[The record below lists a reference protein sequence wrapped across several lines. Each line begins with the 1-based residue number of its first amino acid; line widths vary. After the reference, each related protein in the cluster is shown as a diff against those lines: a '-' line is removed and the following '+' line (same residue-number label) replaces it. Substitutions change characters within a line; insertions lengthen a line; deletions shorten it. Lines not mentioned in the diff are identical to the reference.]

1 MYDLNAK
8 ISKILF
14 MFVFFCSAQCFAEP
28 IKHDVRYPDG
38 NRPFPAIVTLHTSGG
53 YGPTKKWIEN
63 YKSKVWTE
71 RGYVVYAPDFFK
83 RHGITPKSRM
93 DTFSV
98 YREKIE
104 RELSEMVELVK
115 KDPKVDGKNV
125 FAIGFSNGGFWAS
138 YLAGTQKV
146 NAGASHYGV
155 WKANMGRSIENPF
168 PMEYFTKNS
177 NPVLAL
183 HGADDGTQRMRHVQQ
198 AWDIVL
204 SSGAKITTHVYPGA
218 DHAWDSKSKR
228 FDAWNPQITQDA
240 LKRTITF
247 FESNLRK

>member
-1 MYDLNAK
+1 
-8 ISKILF
+8 
-14 MFVFFCSAQCFAEP
+14 
-28 IKHDVRYPDG
+28 
-38 NRPFPAIVTLHTSGG
+38 
-53 YGPTKKWIEN
+53 
-63 YKSKVWTE
+63 
-71 RGYVVYAPDFFK
+71 
-83 RHGITPKSRM
+83 M

-98 YREKIE
+98 YREEIE
-104 RELSEMVELVK
+104 RELSEIVQLVK
-115 KDPKVDGKNV
+115 KDPKVDGRNV

-168 PMEYFTKNS
+168 PMEYFTKDS

-198 AWDIVL
+198 AWDIVS
-204 SSGAKITTHVYPGA
+204 SSGANITTHVYPGA

-247 FESNLRK
+247 FESNLQKWQNTGERVGKLKKLGLQPTFSSTSYERARHGAALLRLNDASSPQGSWGARR